1 MQIQPHELDGQLS
14 HSLASLYLVAG
25 DEPLQLLE
33 ASSEVRAA
41 ARAAGCSERL
51 VFDVDRSFDWDA
63 LLMEANSMS
72 LFAERRLI
80 ELRLPSARPGKA
92 GGAALEKLASRDSED
107 VCLVTMPA
115 VDGQARRTAW
125 FKALQQSGV
134 YVDVRAVGPDR
145 LPEWIARRFS
155 ARGVQADRAAC
166 ELMAERTEGN
176 MVAAAQAVELLCLLR
191 DGAEHGTD
199 VISPEDVVA
208 ASGDSA
214 RYDSF
219 SLVNAVLGGD
229 ATRAVRI
236 VRGLRAEGAPLP
248 PLVGSLAWMLRAVV
262 TVATRVGQGDSV
274 ANVLSDGQLAVWRQ
288 RRTLMQQAVNRH
300 DAVRW
305 REFLSGAFA
314 IDRASKGMSVDD
326 PWQLAEGLC
335 VAMAAPAGAMNV
347 VSKARMRE

>member
-1 MQIQPHELDGQLS
+1 MLVQPHELDGQLR
-14 HSLASLYLVAG
+14 HSLASLYLIAG
-25 DEPLQLLE
+25 DEPLQVQE
-33 ASSEVRAA
+33 ASGAVRAA
-41 ARAAGCSERL
+41 ARAVGCSERL

-63 LLMEANSMS
+63 LLMQADSMS

-92 GGAALEKLASRDSED
+92 GGAALEKLASRDCED
-107 VCLVTMPA
+107 VCVVTMPA

-134 YVDVRAVGPDR
+134 HVDVRVVGPER
-145 LPEWIARRFS
+145 LAEWIGRRFS
-155 ARGVQADRAAC
+155 ERGVQADRAAC
-166 ELMAERTEGN
+166 ELMAQRTEGN

-191 DGAEHGTD
+191 DGQPDGAE
-199 VISPEDVVA
+199 VISPQDVVA

-219 SLVNAVLGGD
+219 SLVDAVLGGD
-229 ATRAVRI
+229 TARAVRI

-274 ANVLSDGQLAVWRQ
+274 ANILSDGQLAVWRQ

-300 DAVRW
+300 DASRW
-305 REFLSGAFA
+305 RDFLSGAFA
-314 IDRASKGMSVDD
+314 IDRASKGMSIDD

-335 VAMAAPAGAMNV
+335 VAMAAPSGALNF
-347 VSKARMRE
+347 VSKTRMRD

>member
-1 MQIQPHELDGQLS
+1 MQIQPNELEGQLRR
-14 HSLASLYLVAG
+14 SLGSLYLIAG

-41 ARAAGCSERL
+41 ARAAGCTERL
-51 VFDVDRSFDWDA
+51 VFDVDRSFNWDA
-63 LLMEANSMS
+63 LLMEADSMS

-80 ELRLPSARPGKA
+80 ELRLPSVRPGKV
-92 GGAALEKLASRDSED
+92 GGAALEKLASRESED

-125 FKALQQSGV
+125 FKALQQNGT
-134 YVDVRAVGPDR
+134 YVDVRVVEPNH
-145 LPEWIARRFS
+145 LPEWIQRRFT

-176 MVAAAQAVELLCLLR
+176 MVAAAQAVELLYLLR
-191 DGAEHGTD
+191 DGANDRTD

-219 SLVNAVLGGD
+219 TLVNAVLGGD
-229 ATRAVRI
+229 TARAVRI

-248 PLVGSLAWMLRAVV
+248 QLVGSLAWMLRAVV
-262 TVATRVGQGDSV
+262 TVATRVGQGDSMSS
-274 ANVLSDGQLAVWRQ
+274 VLSEGQLAVWRQ
-288 RRTLMQQAVNRH
+288 RRALMQQAVNRH
-300 DAVRW
+300 DAMRW

-314 IDRASKGMSVDD
+314 IDRASKGMAADD

-335 VAMAAPAGAMNV
+335 VAMAAPADALEFV
-347 VSKARMRE
+347 PKARVRE